1 MEAGNL
7 HEYIDEQMG
16 DPSFRRAWQ
25 DGEGEYQAQRALI
38 EARAASG
45 MSQRELSRASGVPQK
60 TISLIETA
68 DTNTTVETLGKL
80 AHGMGKV
87 LSIRFDDPVAADER
101 ELMEG

>member
-1 MEAGNL
+1 MAEWSLDGYIATQLRDPEFREAW
-7 HEYIDEQMG
+7 M
-16 DPSFRRAWQ
+16 

-45 MSQRELSRASGVPQK
+45 LSQRELSRRSGVPQK

-80 AHGMGKV
+80 ARGMGKV
-87 LSIRFDDPVAADER
+87 LAIRFEDRDDGE
-101 ELMEG
+101 ELKAMQG